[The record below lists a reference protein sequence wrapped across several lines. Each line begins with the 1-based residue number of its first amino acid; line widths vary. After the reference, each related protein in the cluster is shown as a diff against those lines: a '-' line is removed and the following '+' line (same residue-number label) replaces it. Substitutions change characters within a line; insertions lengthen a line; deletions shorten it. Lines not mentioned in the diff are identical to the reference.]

1 MAVSSVPNNFPG
13 CRVLIVEDVLPLSI
27 QYRAL
32 AKPLGVDTVVAASA
46 AEARRQ
52 IPLGPWHAALQ
63 HAHTQPGVGQAQR
76 GGASHDAAADDD
88 DVRGTH
94 AQAV

>member
-52 IPLGPWHAALQ
+52 IPLGPWHAAL
-63 HAHTQPGVGQAQR
+63 VGP
-76 GGASHDAAADDD
+76 
-88 DVRGTH
+88 
-94 AQAV
+94 